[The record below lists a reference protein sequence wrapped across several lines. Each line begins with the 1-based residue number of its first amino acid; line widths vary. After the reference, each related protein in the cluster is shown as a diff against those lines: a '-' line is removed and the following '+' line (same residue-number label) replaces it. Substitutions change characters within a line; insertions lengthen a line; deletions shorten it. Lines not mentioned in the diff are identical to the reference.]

1 MKTPEDQ
8 TKYIRNYYEHEGIL
22 LRHENIKKNPGLRA
36 VAKLCL
42 NSLWGRFAMRTD
54 RLVTEFV
61 NNPTSFYRLVNGADI
76 ELHDICLLTDDL
88 VELVYKRH
96 NDFVTESKV
105 TNIFIGIFTTSWA
118 RLELYNLL
126 DLVGENVLYVD
137 TDSCVYLSKPECPQ
151 PPLGDYLGEL
161 TNEVTGEYGEGMYI
175 TDFVCAGP
183 KNYAYQ
189 INNGKQKCK
198 IRGFTLNYK
207 NSQVLNFETMK
218 EMVLN
223 LDNRITVKIVNES
236 KISRE
241 PRMV

>member
-1 MKTPEDQ
+1 M
-8 TKYIRNYYEHEGIL
+8 
-22 LRHENIKKNPGLRA
+22 
-36 VAKLCL
+36 
-42 NSLWGRFAMRTD
+42 
-54 RLVTEFV
+54 
-61 NNPTSFYRLVNGADI
+61 
-76 ELHDICLLTDDL
+76 
-88 VELVYKRH
+88 
-96 NDFVTESKV
+96 
-105 TNIFIGIFTTSWA
+105 
-118 RLELYNLL
+118 L

-175 TDFVCAGP
+175 TDFVCVGP

-241 PRMV
+241 PHTHRMFNKREEKSYQVVYDKRIIMDEGADTIPFGYHWSSCNPCTVVTPPVPRSLVSNNILDTLIQPSICNVSDQGMEIDDVTNGVVNLMETDDETDFEPSEN